1 MIYSQKEI
9 SICHFGAMDD
19 SNIHH
24 HLISISLWHL
34 SFFQAALIFQFS
46 IVGQF
51 LTGSANVLRSK
62 LAAIFAR
69 GRFNQFLWLSATFS
83 TLFCQPQGHI
93 FCTEIEI
100 LKSGSRDISQ
110 KLRQTKCMIF
120 RIWRL
125 KCTIIQKKKLFCTWQ
140 FGKIGVLVNLI
151 IQKLKSKHLVCLS
164 FWDMSCDPE
173 FRILISVQK
182 MWPYGS
188 SKSAKIVLFA
198 NRKNY

>member
-1 MIYSQKEI
+1 MIHSQKEI
-9 SICHFGAMDD
+9 SIGHFGAMDD

-83 TLFCQPQGHI
+83 TSLLSASEAWCLQKKSLRSRHGLYNGFDSK
-93 FCTEIEI
+93 TT
-100 LKSGSRDISQ
+100 LKSVHFPYFKSKKTPAFCCCCQLFISLSIWFSNWINWIISQ
-110 KLRQTKCMIF
+110 VQGKNFCCPSFSSIDQT
-120 RIWRL
+120 R
-125 KCTIIQKKKLFCTWQ
+125 
-140 FGKIGVLVNLI
+140 
-151 IQKLKSKHLVCLS
+151 S
-164 FWDMSCDPE
+164 
-173 FRILISVQK
+173 
-182 MWPYGS
+182 
-188 SKSAKIVLFA
+188 
-198 NRKNY
+198 